1 MVQRLPALAS
11 LRAFEAIART
21 GSVRKAALE
30 LHVTPGA
37 VSQQLKTLEADLGV
51 DLVRREG
58 NALALTEAALKGR
71 EDLIAG
77 FRLIAEATARIRR
90 HRQSNQLRLSADPAL
105 ASHWLIARLPAYRA
119 LPGSVDVLLDANKA
133 FADLEGGQADIAI
146 RFGIGDFPRLASHAL
161 FEDAIF
167 PVCAPALLQR
177 GGGLKQPSDLR
188 NHTLL
193 HLEWSSRFGIFPD
206 WRAWLNTAGARA
218 VDAERGLRFTDDT
231 VILRAAVEG
240 QGVALGN
247 RTLVKDLIKTGQLVA
262 PFAQPLKTGFTY
274 YVVYP
279 KAAEARPEIV
289 QLRDWLLAEA
299 AED

>member
-1 MVQRLPALAS
+1 MTPRLPALAA

-37 VSQQLKTLEADLGV
+37 VSQQLKALETDLGIE
-51 DLVRREG
+51 LVRRQG
-58 NALALTEAALKGR
+58 NALVLTQAALKGR
-71 EDLIAG
+71 EDLIEG
-77 FRLIAEATARIRR
+77 FRLITEATARIRR
-90 HRQSNQLRLSADPAL
+90 HRLSDQLRLSVDPAL
-105 ASHWLIARLPAYRA
+105 AAHWLIARLPAYRA

-133 FADLEGGQADIAI
+133 FADLESGQADIAI
-146 RFGIGDFPRLASHAL
+146 RFGTGDFPRLAAHAL
-161 FEDAIF
+161 FEDEIF
-167 PVCAPALLQR
+167 PVCAPCVLHS
-177 GGGLKQPSDLR
+177 GGGLKEPTDLR

-206 WRAWLNTAGARA
+206 WRAWLNTAEARE
-218 VDAERGLRFTDDT
+218 VDAEKGLRFTDDT

-247 RTLVKDLIKTGQLVA
+247 RTLVKDLIKDGRLVA
-262 PFAQPLKTGFTY
+262 PFARPLKTGFTY

-279 KAAEARPEIV
+279 KASEARLEIIG
-289 QLRDWLLAEA
+289 LRDWLLAEA
-299 AED
+299 AAD